1 MTAPAFPVTAAPV
14 APVSRRPVRP
24 SDSAADTVRAGWIV
38 VLLFFGGL
46 GTWAAIAPLNAAV
59 IGDAVVKVEGN
70 RKSLQH
76 LDGGTV
82 TELRVNEGDH
92 VDADQVVL
100 VLDDTTAR
108 ADVTVLE
115 QQQLQLLAMD
125 ARMRA
130 ELADDAI
137 ISFPV
142 ELTSSTV
149 PAATTAIASQQ
160 QEFDTRARAL
170 AGEVGVLRKRIEQYA
185 AQVSGA
191 GAQRPPLDDQLASLR
206 QERISLAE
214 LVAKGLA
221 TRSRVL
227 DLERRES
234 AITGQIAQLEASA
247 AGSRDAIAELEQQ
260 IEQLEKD
267 RAADLTSQLRD
278 VTAKLLEIGPRL
290 EAARV
295 ALERTLVRA
304 PYSGRVVDLAVH
316 AVGAVIGR
324 GERIL
329 DLVPDNSSLVVE
341 ARIRVEDIADIS
353 PGMRAEVHFTSYKQR
368 ITPVIHGAVNEISAD
383 RLTDARTQIPY
394 YVATL
399 GVDPDELAA
408 SPEIQLYPGM
418 PATVMITTKER
429 SALDYL
435 IGPFLASFDRA
446 FRER

>member
-1 MTAPAFPVTAAPV
+1 MTAPLALAAVPTAAGTTP
-14 APVSRRPVRP
+14 RPVRP
-24 SDSAADTVRAGWIV
+24 SDSPAGAARAGLIV

-46 GTWAAIAPLNAAV
+46 GTWSALAPLNAAV
-59 IGDAVVKVEGN
+59 VGDAVVKVEGN

-76 LDGGTV
+76 LDGGIV

-92 VDADQVVL
+92 VAAEQVVL

-130 ELADDAI
+130 ELAGDAAI
-137 ISFPV
+137 GFPV
-142 ELTSSTV
+142 ELTGSSN
-149 PAATTAIASQQ
+149 PAAATAVAGQQ
-160 QEFDTRARAL
+160 QEFDTRASAL
-170 AGEVGVLRKRIEQYA
+170 AGEVGVLRKRIAQYA

-191 GAQRPPLDDQLASLR
+191 EAQRPPLEDQLASLR
-206 QERISLAE
+206 QERESLAE

-234 AITGQIAQLEASA
+234 AITGQTAQLAASA
-247 AGSRDAIAELEQQ
+247 AASNDAIAELEQQ
-260 IEQLEKD
+260 IAQLEKD
-267 RAADLTSQLRD
+267 RAADITSQLRD
-278 VTAKLLEIGPRL
+278 VSGKLLEIGPRL

-316 AVGAVIGR
+316 AIGAVIGR

-368 ITPVIHGAVNEISAD
+368 ITPVIHGAVSEISAD

>member
-1 MTAPAFPVTAAPV
+1 MTAPLLAAVPG
-14 APVSRRPVRP
+14 AAGIGSRRPARP
-24 SDSAADTVRAGWIV
+24 SDSAAGTVRAGWLII
-38 VLLFFGGL
+38 LLFFGGL
-46 GTWAAIAPLNAAV
+46 GTWSALAPLNAAV
-59 IGDAVVKVEGN
+59 VGEAVVKVEGN
-70 RKSLQH
+70 RKGLQH

-82 TELRVNEGDH
+82 TELRVREGDH
-92 VDADQVVL
+92 VAAEQVVL
-100 VLDDTTAR
+100 VLDATAAR

-130 ELADDAI
+130 ELAGQASI
-137 ISFPV
+137 GFPA
-142 ELTSSTV
+142 ELTDSTN
-149 PAATTAIASQQ
+149 PAAATAMAGQQ

-170 AGEVGVLRKRIEQYA
+170 AGEVGVLRKRIAQYA

-191 GAQRPPLDDQLASLR
+191 EAQRPPLQDQLASVR
-206 QERISLAE
+206 QERESLAG
-214 LVAKGLA
+214 LLARGLA

-234 AITGQIAQLEASA
+234 AITGQIAELAASA
-247 AGSRDAIAELEQQ
+247 AASSDAIAELEQQ
-260 IEQLEKD
+260 IAQLEKE
-267 RAADLTSQLRD
+267 RAAEITGQLRD
-278 VTAKLLEIGPRL
+278 VGSKLLEVGPRL
-290 EAARV
+290 GAAR
-295 ALERTLVRA
+295 ATLERTQVRA

-316 AVGAVIGR
+316 AVGAVVGR

-329 DLVPDNSSLVVE
+329 DLVPDDSALVVE

-368 ITPVIHGAVNEISAD
+368 ITPVIHGAVSEISAD
-383 RLTDARTQIPY
+383 RLTDARTQVPY

-399 GVDPDELAA
+399 SVDPDELAA